1 MRKVRAERFLSL
13 PPLYKVKG
21 ENGKVKGFIHPLR
34 FARPPCLRGT
44 VCWRGERLIFALLS
58 VICHLCSV
66 SPCLRGTKL
75 IRNAITHNRHN
86 AITHFLPLRQGAN
99 EVFREMTKCHF
110 VPHEGSTTQCDAG
123 PNHAVG
129 RGWIKQLTLLS
140 LNRKVRYRLRLA
152 LKNNCITV

>member
-1 MRKVRAERFLSL
+1 MLSA
-13 PPLYKVKG
+13 
-21 ENGKVKGFIHPLR
+21 F
-34 FARPPCLRGT
+34 
-44 VCWRGERLIFALLS
+44 RLIIALYS
-58 VICHLCSV
+58 VLCHLCSV
-66 SPCLRGTKL
+66 SACLRGTKL
-75 IRNAITHNRHN
+75 MRSAITHNRHN

-140 LNRKVRYRLRLA
+140 LNYKVRPRFRPRFRPPLPFAMCRMVKWSNRLYENWLNVLLESFNLFTKFLRMR
-152 LKNNCITV
+152 N